1 MKRIL
6 ITGANR
12 GIGLEFTRQLLQ
24 RGDRVFA
31 ARRNPID
38 NPDLEQL
45 KTEFPEQLSVHDL
58 DVRDEQQI
66 NTLATTLSEQTDALD
81 WLINDAAIYPKGERL
96 GRLDGTAMLDTLHT
110 NTIAPMLVSQA
121 FVDLLSQAKDSK
133 IVNISSG
140 MGSIARAGGAGSYSY
155 RASKAGLNMYS
166 KVLSNDLRAQGIS
179 VLIIHP
185 GWVKT
190 DMGGSSASLTPEHSV
205 ASMLKVIDGFTLED
219 TGRFLQ
225 WDGTELPW

>member
-1 MKRIL
+1 MRRIL

-24 RGDRVFA
+24 RGERVFA
-31 ARRNPID
+31 ARRNPVD
-38 NPDLEQL
+38 NPDLDKLQA
-45 KTEFPEQLSVHDL
+45 EFPDQLSVHDL
-58 DVRDEQQI
+58 DVRNEEQI
-66 NTLATTLSEQTDALD
+66 KSLAASLSNQTDALD
-81 WLINDAAIYPKGERL
+81 WLINGAAIYPKRERI
-96 GRLDGTAMLDTLHT
+96 GSLDGASMLDTLHT

-121 FVDLLSQAKDSK
+121 FVKLLSNGDESK
-133 IVNISSG
+133 IINVSSR
-140 MGSIARAGGAGSYSY
+140 MGSIAQVSGAGSYSY
-155 RASKAGLNMYS
+155 RASKSGLNMYS
-166 KVLSNDLRAQGIS
+166 KVLANELQAQGIS

-205 ASMLKVIDGFTLED
+205 ASMLKVIDGFTLAD

-225 WDGTELPW
+225 WDGEELPW

>member
-24 RGDRVFA
+24 RGERVFA

-38 NPDLEQL
+38 NPALDKLQA
-45 KTEFPEQLSVHDL
+45 EFPEQLSVHDL
-58 DVRDEQQI
+58 DVRNEEQI
-66 NTLATTLSEQTDALD
+66 NALASSLAEQTETLD
-81 WLINDAAIYPKGERL
+81 WLINGAAIYPKGEGL
-96 GRLDGTAMLDTLHT
+96 GHLESASMLDTLHT

-121 FVDLLSQAKDSK
+121 FVKLLSNGDESK
-133 IVNISSG
+133 IINISSR
-140 MGSIARAGGAGSYSY
+140 MGSIAQVSGAGSYSY
-155 RASKAGLNMYS
+155 RASKSGLNMYS
-166 KVLSNDLRAQGIS
+166 KVLANDLHSQGIS

-190 DMGGSSASLTPEHSV
+190 DMGGTGASLSPEHSV
-205 ASMLKVIDGFTLED
+205 ESMLKVIEDFTLAD
-219 TGRFLQ
+219 TGRILQ
-225 WDGTELPW
+225 WDGEELPW